1 MAAKQRASYRAT
13 YSPHPLPLPQGV
25 NTEGIYYQTIT
36 GFKQDLSGVMRQPAV
51 LEAQGQAHVLP
62 TSSPSA
68 VAAASGSSC
77 SSTGA
82 EPEAGKHGQAGS
94 SQAEGQQQGPEE
106 PSAASAGR
114 AAPSAESGNGGG
126 VGAAAGPGVAGGGLE
141 AAAQVGAGEARAS
154 DESTGSEGSGSDDD
168 SDSGSDSDG
177 DSVGGPRDKSG
188 LKDARKV
195 SRPGQT
201 YVLNSMNYLYIQYR
215 GPGTGDLTGLVLRCL
230 GPGLTVLVL
239 GPG

>member
-1 MAAKQRASYRAT
+1 MVRLAQARLRGSSRGRKSLLRHPQAGLHPLLKVAMAAVSALQ
-13 YSPHPLPLPQGV
+13 L
-25 NTEGIYYQTIT
+25 
-36 GFKQDLSGVMRQPAV
+36 
-51 LEAQGQAHVLP
+51 GQAWL
-62 TSSPSA
+62 
-68 VAAASGSSC
+68 
-77 SSTGA
+77 
-82 EPEAGKHGQAGS
+82 
-94 SQAEGQQQGPEE
+94 
-106 PSAASAGR
+106 
-114 AAPSAESGNGGG
+114 
-126 VGAAAGPGVAGGGLE
+126 GGGLE